1 MSTSTLPG
9 TCPCCGRQH
18 ITLHTEPSLSPD
30 EKIEDADPPIIIT
43 TSMLTVSVKEIFILL
58 LIFLLLLYSI
68 ISFLSNWSKNYR
80 EINHLPYYAIAL
92 EDTEQLPTGM
102 SSYQSFIPL
111 LVHNQYQE
119 RCWNNNWNKLFLELH
134 RSAVIFSSFTI

>member
-1 MSTSTLPG
+1 MYTSTLPG
-9 TCPCCGRQH
+9 SCPCCGRQNF
-18 ITLHTEPSLSPD
+18 TPHTDPDLSP
-30 EKIEDADPPIIIT
+30 EKENEDSDPPIIIT
-43 TSMLTVSVKEIFILL
+43 TSMLSVSAKEIFILL

-92 EDTEQLPTGM
+92 EDTEQLPTVM

-111 LVHNQYQE
+111 LVHNQFQE
-119 RCWNNNWNKLFLELH
+119 RC
-134 RSAVIFSSFTI
+134 